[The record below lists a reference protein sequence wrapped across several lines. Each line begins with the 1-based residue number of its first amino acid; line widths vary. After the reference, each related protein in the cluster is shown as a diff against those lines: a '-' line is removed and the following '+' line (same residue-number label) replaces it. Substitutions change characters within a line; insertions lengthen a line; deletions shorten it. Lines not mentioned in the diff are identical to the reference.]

1 MSALPPKADK
11 PQVCP
16 LRVNRVL
23 TRRDKQSPF
32 RHLVGEQLD
41 RVRYADDE
49 WPLVVCRLAAT
60 VDVSMSCSACI
71 GLATAHTIA
80 TFDMLPEQQ
89 ARHTPRQFPDAF
101 GQGNCQRSR
110 RTRHSC
116 PRERRVLPAP

>member
-11 PQVCP
+11 PRVCP

-101 GQGNCQRSR
+101 GQIASAISAGN
-110 RTRHSC
+110 
-116 PRERRVLPAP
+116 PNIAPNKT